1 MLLFATPQET
11 APPGAAPRNAVPQP
25 SQLEEVMANV
35 RAQPLGSGTV
45 DDLALPED
53 LLRRLS
59 DRILRRSFED
69 TFRIV
74 VAAPAPNAASAT
86 LDAAPPTTSPPTSP
100 FRSILNV
107 LALIAV
113 CILAV
118 LGYFAWRARSRR
130 KE

>member
-1 MLLFATPQET
+1 
-11 APPGAAPRNAVPQP
+11 
-25 SQLEEVMANV
+25 MANV
-35 RAQPLGSGTV
+35 RAQQLGSGTV

-74 VAAPAPNAASAT
+74 VAAQVPSAPADPAPGPTSAS
-86 LDAAPPTTSPPTSP
+86 TSPSP

-107 LALIAV
+107 FALVAV
-113 CILAV
+113 CVLTV

-130 KE
+130 NA

>member
-1 MLLFATPQET
+1 MSAQVFTGCLLLFAAPQDG
-11 APPGAAPRNAVPQP
+11 APQAA
-25 SQLEEVMANV
+25 QLDEVMANV

-74 VAAPAPNAASAT
+74 VAAPAPGAASAT
-86 LDAAPPTTSPPTSP
+86 PELEAGTAPPSTSP
-100 FRSILNV
+100 FRTILNL
-107 LALIAV
+107 LAL
-113 CILAV
+113 LALGV
-118 LGYFAWRARSRR
+118 LTFLGYFAWRARSRR